1 MEDQLEKQIGD
12 GQRVRDFLADPAV
25 KAAFEAVARQ
35 LFAEFAQPNAD
46 VLRIHARVQAVN
58 DVRGMLEGIVGNG
71 AVAERRLEVET
82 QRAEQQ
88 RRQQPRRQ

>member
-25 KAAFEAVARQ
+25 KAAFEGVARK
-35 LFAEFAQPNAD
+35 LFADFAQPNAD
-46 VLRIHARVQAVN
+46 IVAIHARVQAVN
-58 DVRGMLEGIVGNG
+58 EVRTMLEAIVGNG
-71 AVAERRLEVET
+71 AVAERKLEVET
-82 QRAEQQ
+82 QRAENN